1 MTRENLK
8 TYKYSQ
14 KWINEQLQ
22 RYEEQRTMVMN
33 ISQKLDGMPKAQNKT
48 SYALE
53 ELIDQYNELIN
64 ILKQDQQKQNDIIK
78 QLRLV
83 DEPYRTILT
92 SKYISDKSLEQIAVD
107 VGYAYENVCR
117 MHGIALNKFDELD
130 KVVSKYQ
137 DISV

>member
-53 ELIDQYNELIN
+53 ELMDQYNELIN
-64 ILKQDQQKQNDIIK
+64 ILKQDQQKQNEIIK

-107 VGYAYENVCR
+107 VGYAYEHVCR

-130 KVVSKYQ
+130 TVVSKYQ

>member
-33 ISQKLDGMPKAQNKT
+33 ISQKLDGMPKAQNKE
-48 SYALE
+48 SYVLE
-53 ELIDQYNELIN
+53 ELMDQYNELIN
-64 ILKQDQQKQNDIIK
+64 ILKQDQQKQNEIIK

-92 SKYISDKSLEQIAVD
+92 EKYINDRSLEEISVIIHYSYD
-107 VGYAYENVCR
+107 RTCK
-117 MHGIALNKFDELD
+117 MHGTALIRFDELN
-130 KVVSKYQ
+130 KSGQ
-137 DISV
+137 

>member
-64 ILKQDQQKQNDIIK
+64 ILKQDQEKQNEILK

-83 DEPYRTILT
+83 EEPYRTILT
-92 SKYISDKSLEQIAVD
+92 EKYINDRSLEEISVIIHYSYD
-107 VGYAYENVCR
+107 RTCK
-117 MHGIALNKFDELD
+117 MHGTALIRFDELN
-130 KVVSKYQ
+130 KSGQ
-137 DISV
+137 

>member
-33 ISQKLDGMPKAQNKT
+33 INQKLDGMPKAQNKAN
-48 SYALE
+48 YALE
-53 ELIDQYNELIN
+53 ELMDQYNELIN
-64 ILKQDQQKQNDIIK
+64 ILKQDQQKQNEIIK

-92 SKYISDKSLEQIAVD
+92 EKYINDRSLEEISVIIHYSYD
-107 VGYAYENVCR
+107 RTCK
-117 MHGIALNKFDELD
+117 MHGTALIRFDELN
-130 KVVSKYQ
+130 KSGQ
-137 DISV
+137 

>member
-33 ISQKLDGMPKAQNKT
+33 INQKLDGMPKAQNKE

-53 ELIDQYNELIN
+53 ELMDQYNELIN
-64 ILKQDQQKQNDIIK
+64 ILKQDQQKQNEIIK

-92 SKYISDKSLEQIAVD
+92 EKYINDRSLEEISVIIHYSYD
-107 VGYAYENVCR
+107 RTCK
-117 MHGIALNKFDELD
+117 MHGTALIRFDELN
-130 KVVSKYQ
+130 KSGQ
-137 DISV
+137 

>member
-64 ILKQDQQKQNDIIK
+64 ILKQDQEKQNEILK

-83 DEPYRTILT
+83 EEPYRTILT
-92 SKYISDKSLEQIAVD
+92 EKYINDRSLEEISVIIHYSYD
-107 VGYAYENVCR
+107 RTCK
-117 MHGIALNKFDELD
+117 MHGTALIRFDELNE
-130 KVVSKYQ
+130 SGL
-137 DISV
+137 

>member
-33 ISQKLDGMPKAQNKT
+33 INQKLDGMPKAQNKEN
-48 SYALE
+48 YALE
-53 ELIDQYNELIN
+53 ELMDQYNELIN
-64 ILKQDQQKQNDIIK
+64 ILKQDQQKQNEIIK

-83 DEPYRTILT
+83 EEPYRTILT
-92 SKYISDKSLEQIAVD
+92 EKYINDRSLEEISVIIHYSYD
-107 VGYAYENVCR
+107 RTCK
-117 MHGIALNKFDELD
+117 MHGTALIRFDELN
-130 KVVSKYQ
+130 KSGQ
-137 DISV
+137 

>member
-1 MTRENLK
+1 MTRESLK

-53 ELIDQYNELIN
+53 ELMDQYNELIN
-64 ILKQDQQKQNDIIK
+64 ILKQDQQKQNEIIK

-83 DEPYRTILT
+83 EEPYRTILT
-92 SKYISDKSLEQIAVD
+92 EKYINDRSLEEISVIIHYSYD
-107 VGYAYENVCR
+107 RTCK
-117 MHGIALNKFDELD
+117 MHGTALIRFDELN
-130 KVVSKYQ
+130 KSGQ
-137 DISV
+137 